1 MTGSYIIMIS
11 VSFYSTLIRFL
22 CDVLSCVVHGLP
34 FYIGI
39 VVPVVLVAMKNLIIL
54 ALTLHGISKNRIKKD
69 QKREVMTS
77 IRIAF
82 ACSVLLGTA
91 WVFAIFAVG
100 NLRDVFQWLFCIFNS
115 LQGLFI
121 FLFYTVRNLEARKQW
136 MRVFGLQSTETYSLR
151 TDGSDYKSR
160 KTGKNFLNYLF
171 VLRNHCLKVW
181 KKLLAEAFLGTL
193 QKQPTDVFYKKRYS

>member
-1 MTGSYIIMIS
+1 MW
-11 VSFYSTLIRFL
+11 
-22 CDVLSCVVHGLP
+22 GLP

-39 VVPVVLVAMKNLIIL
+39 VAPVVLVVIKNFIIL

-82 ACSVLLGTA
+82 TCSVLLGTA

-136 MRVFGLQSTETYSLR
+136 VTVFGLKSTETYSL
-151 TDGSDYKSR
+151 TTGGSEFKSR
-160 KTGKNFLNYLF
+160 KTGKTF
-171 VLRNHCLKVW
+171 
-181 KKLLAEAFLGTL
+181 
-193 QKQPTDVFYKKRYS
+193 